1 MEYTRD
7 LGYCAAKYLLSGGG
21 AVMISLQGGQFVP
34 IPFREMLDPVT
45 GRTRIRQVDIAS
57 TRYAIARRYMI
68 RLRRDDFEDPHELA
82 KFAATAG
89 LSLEEFRR
97 QFEYLVES
105 ELPPLVL
112 YPLEDRPPSPA
123 TLRTA

>member
-7 LGYCAAKYLLSGGG
+7 LGYCAAKFLLSGGN
-21 AVMISLQGGQFVP
+21 AAMISLQGGHFVP
-34 IPFREMLDPVT
+34 IPFTDLIDPVT
-45 GRTRIRQVDIAS
+45 GRARIRMVDVNS

-89 LSLEEFRR
+89 MSLQQFRSEF
-97 QFEYLVES
+97 EALIAME
-105 ELPPLVL
+105 PPPYQIDIQPKARL
-112 YPLEDRPPSPA
+112 
-123 TLRTA
+123 